1 MAGLLLCSLAPVFT
15 ACVDNDDDV
24 PENLLMI
31 LLGNQQGGITVT
43 KETEIMNE
51 RIIVYFAPVAFD
63 KSTH

>member
-1 MAGLLLCSLAPVFT
+1 
-15 ACVDNDDDV
+15 
-24 PENLLMI
+24 MI